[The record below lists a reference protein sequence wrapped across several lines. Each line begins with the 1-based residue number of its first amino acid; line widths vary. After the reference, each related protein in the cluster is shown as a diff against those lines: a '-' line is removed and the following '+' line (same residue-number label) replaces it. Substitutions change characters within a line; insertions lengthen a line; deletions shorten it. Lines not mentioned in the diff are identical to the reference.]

1 MHDLG
6 IHLAHLFLDMLGG
19 NAETCGAMTSGGT
32 ESIIMALKAYRDHAR
47 SQRPDI
53 TEPELYVPPLSACL
67 IANIACSI
75 VPITAH
81 AAFDKGAQYLGLK
94 IVHAPLAEDMRVDVG
109 AVRKLINRNTI
120 LVRRHISTTVSFSN
134 VDQCSSLHL
143 RPTFRTA

>member
-53 TEPELYVPPLSACL
+53 TEPELYVPPLSACIHVL
-67 IANIACSI
+67 IANIAFSI

-120 LVRRHISTTVSFSN
+120 LVRRDISTTESFFSP
-134 VDQCSSLHL
+134 SPL
-143 RPTFRTA
+143 